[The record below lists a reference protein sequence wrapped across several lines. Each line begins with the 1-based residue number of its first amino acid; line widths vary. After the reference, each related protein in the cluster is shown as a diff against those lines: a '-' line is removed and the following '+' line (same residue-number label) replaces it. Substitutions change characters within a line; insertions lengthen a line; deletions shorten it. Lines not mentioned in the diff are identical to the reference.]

1 MDDEQQQLH
10 TEQKRMGA
18 FMLTIM
24 WILFLIILMFFFDG
38 FLKEQHNPN
47 QVTNAYTDSDNFKEV
62 RLQRNREG
70 HYLSSGTINNTTV
83 IFLLDTGASNVV
95 IPFHIAEKIGLKT
108 GQKTHSVT
116 ANGTVSTYATR
127 LDRISIGT
135 IEIREVGA
143 SINPNTHEDVIL
155 LGMTFL
161 KHLDFTQ
168 RGNTLTLRQY
178 VE

>member
-1 MDDEQQQLH
+1 MDEKQSLH

-38 FLKEQHNPN
+38 FLKKQQNPN
-47 QVTNAYTDSDNFKEV
+47 QIINAYTNSENFNEV

-83 IFLLDTGASNVV
+83 IFLLDTGATNVV
-95 IPFHIAEKIGLKT
+95 IPFHIAENIGLETGHKT
-108 GQKTHSVT
+108 YSVT

-127 LDRISIGT
+127 LDRISIGA

-143 SINPNTHEDVIL
+143 SINPNTDEDVIL

-161 KHLDFTQ
+161 KHLEFTQ
-168 RGNTLTLRQY
+168 RGDTLTLRQY
-178 VE
+178 LE